1 MSSNDGAKENLFS
14 NAAYENIDPKNTT
27 EPTSASIIAGIAD
40 STGYKISSAAAVVD
54 GFWNYIENRK
64 DHWRKD
70 TNCLSIPG
78 FGSFIIKPSA
88 VKHFKSDKIGKI
100 KILGQEFIYRNK
112 NGQWSKAPNPSV
124 RILFRLTPKIN
135 LSEPNKYLQNTLSS
149 SASHWT
155 DQWNAKRFKYLS
167 LKRKISVY
175 IHNHSGIPLKEI
187 DTLLALSLIHI

>member
-1 MSSNDGAKENLFS
+1 MSSNDGAKNLFS
-14 NAAYENIDPKNTT
+14 NSAYENIDPKITT
-27 EPTSASIIAGIAD
+27 EPNSASIIAAMAD

-78 FGSFIIKPSA
+78 FGSFIIKPSE

-135 LSEPNKYLQNTLSS
+135 LSESNKYLQNIKFIFKSL
-149 SASHWT
+149 
-155 DQWNAKRFKYLS
+155 DRPMERQRFKYLS
-167 LKRKISVY
+167 LKGRSQFIF
-175 IHNHSGIPLKEI
+175 IIIPAPSERNR
-187 DTLLALSLIHI
+187 HIASMFYCDNS